1 MNKMDFTNKGTEC
14 YDAERRIMKPTFLN
28 QVRPLIT
35 GMILKETPEEICY
48 AVKNSIVDGADCLG
62 IQLERLKKEYKTEE
76 DYKKIFSACA
86 GHPIYITNYRG
97 RNNEGYS
104 DDELAEGLLTA
115 LDCGATLGDVM
126 GSMFDDE
133 SGMGIGLE
141 LSMKQ
146 DAIDK
151 QMRLIDKIHEMGK
164 EVLMS
169 SHVLKFT
176 PAETVLEIAY
186 EQQRRGADIVKIVT
200 AANFDEEQMENL
212 RITTLLKKELKV
224 PFLFLSGG
232 THAKIHR
239 MIGAQLG
246 CVMYL
251 AVREHDECAVS
262 TQPTIK
268 AAKAV
273 RDNFDY
279 LPDIWC

>member
-1 MNKMDFTNKGTEC
+1 
-14 YDAERRIMKPTFLN
+14 MKLTFLN
-28 QVRPLIT
+28 QNRPLIT
-35 GMILKETPEEICY
+35 GMILKDNPDSIQF
-48 AVKNSIVDGADCLG
+48 AIKNSIYDGADCLG

-76 DYKKIFSACA
+76 NYKKIFAACS

-97 RNNEGYS
+97 LENKEFS
-104 DDELAEGLLTA
+104 DEELANELLRA
-115 LDCGATLGDVM
+115 LSCGATLGDVPA
-126 GSMFDDE
+126 SLFDEE

-146 DAIDK
+146 DAIDC
-151 QMRLIDKIHEMGK
+151 QMRLIDKIHNMGK

-169 SHVLKFT
+169 SHVLKFI
-176 PAETVLEIAY
+176 PAETVLEIAC
-186 EQQRRGADIVKIVT
+186 EQKKRGADIVKIVT
-200 AANFDEEQMENL
+200 AANSDEEQMENL
-212 RITTLLKKELKV
+212 RITTLLKKELDI

-232 THAKIHR
+232 THSKIHR

-246 CVMYL
+246 CVTYL
-251 AVREHDECAVS
+251 AVKEHDEQAVP

-279 LPDIWC
+279 LPDIVIKSSGAMSSVK